1 MTNVQDIP
9 SGAKTLL
16 RIVPEMTIR
25 VISFG
30 TSRNMSWTGAFDLRK
45 QEVEI
50 QEKRLNLSTRFEH
63 SLLLVEDA
71 SYMSDDLYY

>member
-16 RIVPEMTIR
+16 RIAPEMTIR

-30 TSRNMSWTGAFDLRK
+30 TSCNMSWTGAFDFRI

-50 QEKRLNLSTRFEH
+50 QEKRLSRSTRFEH

-71 SYMSDDLYY
+71 PYMSDDLYY